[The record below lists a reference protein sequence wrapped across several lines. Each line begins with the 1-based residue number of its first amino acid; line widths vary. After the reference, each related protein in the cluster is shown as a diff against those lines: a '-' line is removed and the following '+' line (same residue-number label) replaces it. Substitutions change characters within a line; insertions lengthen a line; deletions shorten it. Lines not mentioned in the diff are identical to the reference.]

1 MDYFVGR
8 LTKGRNG
15 SRSVH
20 HVGNFHT
27 VEAAI
32 KTAQTLIDNLLLSK
46 HRAGMSAA
54 DLFLVYKNS
63 GEVPVI
69 FSDADFTISVSSF
82 NHFQYATLKC
92 NEICKQRV

>member
-8 LTKGRNG
+8 LTEGRNG

-20 HVGNFHT
+20 HVGNFQT

-32 KTAQTLIDNLLLSK
+32 KTAKTLIDNLLLSK
-46 HRAGMSAA
+46 HRPGMSAPA
-54 DLFLVYKNS
+54 LFLIYKNS

-69 FSDADFTISVSSF
+69 FSDADFTISASAF
-82 NHFQYATLKC
+82 NHFQYASRKC
-92 NEICKQRV
+92 NEICK

>member
-8 LTKGRNG
+8 LTKDRNG

-20 HVGNFHT
+20 HIGNFQT
-27 VEAAI
+27 LEAAI
-32 KTAQTLIDNLLLSK
+32 KTARTLIDSSLLSK
-46 HRAGMSAA
+46 HQSGMSAT

-69 FSDADFTISVSSF
+69 FTDADFTISVSSF
-82 NHFQYATLKC
+82 NHFQYAKLKC
-92 NEICKQRV
+92 NEICRLRA